1 MQKRSYFLALLWR
14 VLEKIAKVLLAFMSE
29 KRNLQVILLKHI
41 GFVFVE
47 HPIFNPTTPP
57 FTP

>member
-1 MQKRSYFLALLWR
+1 M
-14 VLEKIAKVLLAFMSE
+14 

-41 GFVFVE
+41 GFAIVE
-47 HPIFNPTTPP
+47 HYIFNPTTPP